1 MMARRSACIVSDK
14 EEEMRVCLPF
24 SFPFILVFFFLQ
36 EFAFLKYS

>member
-24 SFPFILVFFFLQ
+24 SFPFILVFFLQ
-36 EFAFLKYS
+36 EFGFLKYF